1 MPHTISRY
9 LYASFWIL
17 MVACS
22 ALIAW
27 NTLPYFDL
35 QPTHTFIIE
44 KQNNWADP
52 IWRIC
57 FYNHIAAGLI
67 CLVAACL
74 PFSKRVLKR
83 TPSLHR
89 LSGRIYA
96 ISVCLVLVPTG
107 LYLSRFAK
115 GGWLG
120 ASGFA
125 LNGILLFLSTIRG
138 IQMAISRQFVAHR
151 RWMIR
156 SYSMAATAISF
167 RLLFV
172 GLSALT
178 NLHETHAYIGAI
190 WLSVMLNAIV
200 AEAVIAATSHKGT
213 HHETLHIHRSRRH
226 FA

>member
-1 MPHTISRY
+1 MSHTVSRY
-9 LYASFWIL
+9 LSASFWIL
-17 MVACS
+17 MLVCS

-35 QPTHTFIIE
+35 QPTHTFLIE
-44 KQNNWADP
+44 KRNNWADP

-57 FYNHIAAGLI
+57 FYNHIAAGLV
-67 CLVAACL
+67 CLASACL
-74 PFSKRVLKR
+74 PFSKRVR
-83 TPSLHR
+83 NMAPSLHR

-96 ISVCLVLVPTG
+96 ISVCLALVPTG
-107 LYLSRFAK
+107 LYLSWFAK

-120 ASGFA
+120 AGGFA
-125 LNGILLFLSTIRG
+125 INGILLFLTTWKGVQTAVSK
-138 IQMAISRQFVAHR
+138 QFVAHR

-167 RLLFV
+167 RMLFV

-178 NLHETHAYIGAI
+178 NLHETYAYIGAI
-190 WLSVMLNAIV
+190 WLSVALNAII
-200 AEAVIAATSHKGT
+200 AEAVILTTSRKGT